1 MLNHLEGP
9 DFDVVDLESR
19 VVSVPG
25 GVPTLLSVVEVGGGV
40 GGGVH
45 PRLRGGGVHGV
56 IGEVSGHLRMK
67 NWIKKFEVFSNF
79 VSYFYFM
86 TNLLLLLR
94 RT

>member
-1 MLNHLEGP
+1 
-9 DFDVVDLESR
+9 
-19 VVSVPG
+19 
-25 GVPTLLSVVEVGGGV
+25 
-40 GGGVH
+40 
-45 PRLRGGGVHGV
+45 
-56 IGEVSGHLRMK
+56 MK